1 MNYTGYIVYLGE
13 TMRELFPAISCVS
26 EQPCVNYTGY
36 IVYLGATMREL
47 YRLYRVS
54 WSNHA

>member
-1 MNYTGYIVYLGE
+1 
-13 TMRELFPAISCVS
+13 MRELYPALSCIL
-26 EQPCVNYTGY
+26 EQLCVNYTRY

-54 WSNHA
+54 WSNYA